1 MGLTLRRDRSHK
13 TTIVFAGLVLMLQDK
28 PAGFLLRNTADCR
41 RRIECIYHIS
51 QPAFIPQTETDIR
64 TEMIE
69 VCRHRGIRSL
79 ELIIVSKSL
88 DAIFDIIRDIL
99 LLLLILMRPFHALH
113 RIIGNSAGRFRLL
126 GTCQRHCTHVPLFS
140 LEQNLRSCHQ
150 PHSRLRGINQ
160 RDEETGIHP
169 ARLHE
174 ETFEILISSS
184 HSCLSCQHNLS
195 ESTFLQFLMKAFKI
209 FGIGITIRSVFSQSR
224 IRC

>member
-1 MGLTLRRDRSHK
+1 
-13 TTIVFAGLVLMLQDK
+13 MLQDK
-28 PAGFLLRNTADCR
+28 PAGFLLRDTTDCR

-64 TEMIE
+64 TKMIE
-69 VCRHRGIRSL
+69 VCCHRGIRSL

-99 LLLLILMRPFHALH
+99 LLLLIFMRPFHALH
-113 RIIGNSAGRFRLL
+113 RIIGNGAGRFRLL
-126 GTCQRHCTHVPLFS
+126 GTRQRHRTHVPQFS

-150 PHSRLRGINQ
+150 PHSRLWGINQ
-160 RDEETGIHP
+160 GDEETGIHP
-169 ARLHE
+169 TRLHE
-174 ETFEILISSS
+174 EIFEILISSS

-195 ESTFLQFLMKAFKI
+195 KSTFLQFLMKTLKI
-209 FGIGITIRSVFSQSR
+209 FGIGITIRSVFSLSR